1 MYWKKSQET
10 FKSYKF
16 LKMKMQRSSIGVKTF
31 VSIADMISGSALNA
45 LSNSKYHIFL
55 EERLP
60 LQISVPPRK

>member
-1 MYWKKSQET
+1 
-10 FKSYKF
+10 
-16 LKMKMQRSSIGVKTF
+16 MKMQRSSIGVKTF